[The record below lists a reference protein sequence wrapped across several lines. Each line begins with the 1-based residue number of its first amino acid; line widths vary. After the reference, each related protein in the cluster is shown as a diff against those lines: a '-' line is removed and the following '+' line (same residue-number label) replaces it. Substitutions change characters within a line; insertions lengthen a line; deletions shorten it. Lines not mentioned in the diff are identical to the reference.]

1 MSVHSVR
8 AGINSIGAGF
18 IVAVALLLP
27 TASHAQNDGSIEAMM
42 RSSNP
47 NYGSVASPATVT
59 RIARPKAQP
68 STAEARPQARAASR
82 QAKSEA
88 RSEPTRR
95 TSRGVQVASLGGG
108 ASSPAPRQ
116 RSLGGGGGINWIASS
131 SCLNGT
137 LRGIVSHVAAN
148 FGAVTVNSTC
158 RSSERNRSVGGAPKS
173 FHLSGDAVDFRV
185 HGNVSGAV
193 AYLSGRSG
201 GYKHMGG
208 GLFHVDTG
216 PTRRF

>member
-1 MSVHSVR
+1 MFKS
-8 AGINSIGAGF
+8 G
-18 IVAVALLLP
+18 
-27 TASHAQNDGSIEAMM
+27 
-42 RSSNP
+42 NP
-47 NYGSVASPATVT
+47 NYGSVASAPA
-59 RIARPKAQP
+59 ARVASAKATSQP
-68 STAEARPQARAASR
+68 RAERTSSAR
-82 QAKSEA
+82 
-88 RSEPTRR
+88 RS
-95 TSRGVQVASLGGG
+95 SRGVQVASLGGG
-108 ASSPAPRQ
+108 GYSAPKQ
-116 RSLGGGGGINWIASS
+116 RSLGGGGGINWVASS

-137 LRGIVSHVAAN
+137 LRGIVSHVASN
-148 FGAVTVNSTC
+148 FGAVTVSSTC
-158 RSSERNRSVGGAPKS
+158 RSSERNRNVGGAPKS

>member
-1 MSVHSVR
+1 MSLIHIRAGVR
-8 AGINSIGAGF
+8 AFCASAVVAIGLT
-18 IVAVALLLP
+18 IP
-27 TASHAQNDGSIEAMM
+27 TASQAQNDGSLDAMM
-42 RSSNP
+42 RSSR
-47 NYGSVASPATVT
+47 G
-59 RIARPKAQP
+59 P
-68 STAEARPQARAASR
+68 SAAERSEAPRAAR
-82 QAKSEA
+82 KA
-88 RSEPTRR
+88 RSAREAVSRPAPQRARR
-95 TSRGVQVASLGGG
+95 TSGVQVASLGGG
-108 ASSPAPRQ
+108 GYSAPKP

-137 LRGIVSHVAAN
+137 LRGVVSHVASY
-148 FGAVTVNSTC
+148 FGSVTVNSTC
-158 RSSERNRSVGGAPKS
+158 RSHGRNRSVGGAPKS
-173 FHLSGDAVDFRV
+173 HHLTGDAVDFRV

>member
-1 MSVHSVR
+1 MSIIHIR
-8 AGINSIGAGF
+8 AGIRALFAGAVLA
-18 IVAVALLLP
+18 ISLTVP
-27 TASHAQNDGSIEAMM
+27 TASQAQNDGSLDAML
-42 RSSNP
+42 RSSR
-47 NYGSVASPATVT
+47 G
-59 RIARPKAQP
+59 P
-68 STAEARPQARAASR
+68 SAEARKA
-82 QAKSEA
+82 
-88 RSEPTRR
+88 PTRTAR
-95 TSRGVQVASLGGG
+95 KSSRNVREAVSRPAPERARRSRGVQVASLGGG
-108 ASSPAPRQ
+108 GYSAPKP

-148 FGAVTVNSTC
+148 YGSVTVNSTC
-158 RSSERNRSVGGAPKS
+158 RSSERNRNVGGAPKS
-173 FHLSGDAVDFRV
+173 YHLSGDAVDFRV